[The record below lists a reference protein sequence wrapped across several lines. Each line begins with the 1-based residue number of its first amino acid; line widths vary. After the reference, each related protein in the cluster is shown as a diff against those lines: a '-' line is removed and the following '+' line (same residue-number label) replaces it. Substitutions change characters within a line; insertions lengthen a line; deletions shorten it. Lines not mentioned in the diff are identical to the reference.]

1 MLNTHKLRLAD
12 PHAAQRCKPIPV
24 NCIQGLLSGQVTKR
38 IKLNLI
44 GTLMPSITS
53 KIEYKTLVQPILDTM
68 LKAGEVVM
76 DVYNSDFEVYGKAD
90 QSPVTEADR
99 RGEDIITAAL
109 TQMAPHIPVVGEEA
123 KSEGKCPDISGG
135 TFWLVDPLDGT
146 KEFIKKGSDF
156 TVNIGLIENSVPI
169 MGFVFAPA
177 LKTIYWGAVGD
188 GAYMAQVENGRIK
201 EPRHIRCRK
210 ADTKNLTI
218 VASKSHR
225 SPELEAY
232 LKHFPNAKNISIG
245 SSLKLCLLATGEADL
260 YPRLGPTC
268 EWDTAAAHAVLLAA
282 GGSVEIAGGVPLT
295 YAKDLKTFLNPWFL
309 CRADQNYAAPGLTSG
324 SE

>member
-1 MLNTHKLRLAD
+1 MSLKLEAL
-12 PHAAQRCKPIPV
+12 
-24 NCIQGLLSGQVTKR
+24 VT
-38 IKLNLI
+38 
-44 GTLMPSITS
+44 
-53 KIEYKTLVQPILDTM
+53 PILETM
-68 LKAGEVVM
+68 IKAGEVVM
-76 DVYNSDFEVYGKAD
+76 EVYHSDFEVFGKAD

-99 RGEDIITAAL
+99 RGEAVIEAAL
-109 TQMAPHIPVVGEEA
+109 KLIAPDIPIVGEEA

-156 TVNIGLIENSVPI
+156 TVNIGLIENGTPI

-177 LKTIYWGAVGD
+177 MNKMYWGIKGIGAWTAEVRD
-188 GAYMAQVENGRIK
+188 GELIKQTSIKTRTANPEN
-201 EPRHIRCRK
+201 
-210 ADTKNLTI
+210 LVI

-225 SPELEAY
+225 SEELEAW
-232 LKHFPNAKNISIG
+232 LAHFPGAEHVSIG

-282 GGSVEIAGGVPLT
+282 GGHVEVADGSPLS

-309 CRADQNYAAPGLTSG
+309 CRADVNFDVPSLT
-324 SE
+324 

>member
-1 MLNTHKLRLAD
+1 MSLKLEAL
-12 PHAAQRCKPIPV
+12 
-24 NCIQGLLSGQVTKR
+24 VT
-38 IKLNLI
+38 
-44 GTLMPSITS
+44 
-53 KIEYKTLVQPILDTM
+53 PILETM
-68 LKAGEVVM
+68 IAAGDVVM
-76 DVYNSDFEVYGKAD
+76 EVYHSDFEVYGKAD

-99 RGEDIITAAL
+99 RGEAVIEAAL
-109 TQMAPHIPVVGEEA
+109 KLIAPDIPIVGEEA

-156 TVNIGLIENSVPI
+156 TVNIGLIENGVPT

-177 LKTIYWGAVGD
+177 MNKMYWGIKGTGAWTAEVRD
-188 GAYMAQVENGRIK
+188 GNLVNQAPIK
-201 EPRHIRCRK
+201 ARTANP
-210 ADTKNLTI
+210 DNLVI

-225 SPELEAY
+225 SPELEAW
-232 LKHFPNAKNISIG
+232 LAHFPGADHVSIG

-282 GGSVEIAGGVPLT
+282 GGHVEVADGTPLT

-309 CRADQNYAAPGLTSG
+309 CRADTNFSVPSLT
-324 SE
+324 

>member
-1 MLNTHKLRLAD
+1 MNTDKIVA
-12 PHAAQRCKPIPV
+12 PI
-24 NCIQGLLSGQVTKR
+24 
-38 IKLNLI
+38 
-44 GTLMPSITS
+44 
-53 KIEYKTLVQPILDTM
+53 IETM
-68 LKAGEVVM
+68 LAAGEIVM
-76 DVYNSDFEVYGKAD
+76 EVYRTDFEVYGKAD

-99 RGEDIITAAL
+99 RGEERITEDL
-109 TQMAPHIPVVGEEA
+109 MAITPSIPIVGEEA

-146 KEFIKKGSDF
+146 KEFVKKGTDF
-156 TVNIGLIENSVPI
+156 TVNIGLIENGVPT
-169 MGFVFAPA
+169 MGFVLAPA
-177 LKTIYWGAVGD
+177 IKKFYWGIADKGAWMADLVD
-188 GAYMAQVENGRIK
+188 GNLKNERPIK
-201 EPRHIRCRK
+201 CRK
-210 ADTKNLTI
+210 ADKNNLTI

-232 LKHFPNAKNISIG
+232 LENFPDAENVSIG

-282 GGSVEIAGGVPLT
+282 GGSVEVPGGQPLH

-309 CRADQNYAAPGLTSG
+309 CRADPNFKVPAL
-324 SE
+324 

>member
-1 MLNTHKLRLAD
+1 MDLD
-12 PHAAQRCKPIPV
+12 
-24 NCIQGLLSGQVTKR
+24 
-38 IKLNLI
+38 
-44 GTLMPSITS
+44 
-53 KIEYKTLVQPILDTM
+53 TLVEPILATTIE
-68 LKAGEVVM
+68 AGEVVM
-76 DVYNSDFEVYGKAD
+76 DVYHSDFEVYGKAD

-99 RGEDIITAAL
+99 RGEDVITAAL
-109 TQMAPHIPVVGEEA
+109 QKIAPEIPIVGEEA

-156 TVNIGLIENSVPI
+156 TVNIGLIKDGSPV
-169 MGFVFAPA
+169 MGFVLAPA
-177 LKTIYWGAVGD
+177 MNKFYWGLVGKGAWVADLED
-188 GAYMAQVENGRIK
+188 GKLVNTQQITTRE
-201 EPRHIRCRK
+201 
-210 ADTKNLTI
+210 ADKDNLVI

-232 LKHFPNAKNISIG
+232 LEHFPGAENISIG

-282 GGSVEIAGGVPLT
+282 GGHVEIAGGEPLS

-309 CRADQNYAAPGLTSG
+309 CRADTSFIVP
-324 SE
+324 SL

>member
-1 MLNTHKLRLAD
+1 MELSSLI
-12 PHAAQRCKPIPV
+12 KPI
-24 NCIQGLLSGQVTKR
+24 LAT
-38 IKLNLI
+38 
-44 GTLMPSITS
+44 TL
-53 KIEYKTLVQPILDTM
+53 E
-68 LKAGEVVM
+68 AGEVVM
-76 DVYNSDFEVYGKAD
+76 DVYHSDFDVYGKAD

-109 TQMAPHIPVVGEEA
+109 KEIAPDIPIVGEEA

-156 TVNIGLIENSVPI
+156 TVNIGLIKDGTPV
-169 MGFVFAPA
+169 MGFVLAPA
-177 LKTIYWGAVGD
+177 MNKCYWGLAGE
-188 GAYMAQVENGRIK
+188 GAWIADVENGELVNKRPIST
-201 EPRHIRCRK
+201 RK
-210 ADTKNLTI
+210 SDRDNLVI

-232 LKHFPNAKNISIG
+232 LEHFPGAENVSIG

-282 GGSVEIAGGVPLT
+282 GGSVEVSGGAPLT
-295 YAKDLKTFLNPWFL
+295 YAKDLSTFLNPWFL
-309 CRADQNYAAPGLTSG
+309 CRADTDFPVPALD
-324 SE
+324 